1 MLYDLSHQI
10 VDETGKP
17 ALDETGKPAEL
28 KTVISRSLLTDTA
41 ENAKSKLERF
51 ELWMKLKAHGLE
63 VDFTNEEAKLIKD
76 ASSIYPTLVM
86 GQLIHWIEGKIKK
99 D

>member
-1 MLYDLSHQI
+1 MIYDLTHQI
-10 VDETGKP
+10 TDDKGEP

-41 ENAKSKLERF
+41 DNAKSKLERF
-51 ELWMKLKAHGLE
+51 ELWIKLKAHTLE
-63 VDFTNEEAKLIKD
+63 VDFTNEEAKLVKD
-76 ASSIYPTLVM
+76 AASIYPTLVM
-86 GQLIHWIEGKIKK
+86 GQLVHWIEGKIKK